1 MRKLTRFAGILGALL
16 ILISA
21 WKGFSAGTSS
31 SSANSSLAAQIADS
45 SQRRFEFTYQ
55 VHVPSLPASS
65 SSLRIWIPVPTSDSW
80 QTVTNLST
88 ESPIAHRI
96 TKENQ
101 FGNSMAYFDVKLDH
115 AKPASDIAMH
125 FTAVRREHR
134 VDLGDARANSNS
146 FAPSGIEFA
155 RFLQPDH
162 LVPIDG
168 VIGELSKEHTQGA
181 TTPEDKART
190 IYEYVVATMRY
201 DKSGTGW
208 GHGDAIWACTAKRGN
223 CTDFHSLFDG
233 MARAAG
239 IPARFEIGFPLP
251 IGKSQGEIAGY
262 HCWTE
267 FYLNGVGWVPIDAS
281 EAWKNPAKHDYFFGA
296 NDANRI
302 QFSMGRDIRLNPPQQ
317 SEPLNYFVYPYA
329 ELNGQPFDQ
338 LQSRFAFQDLSAP
351 EPSAAST
358 NSSK

>member
-1 MRKLTRFAGILGALL
+1 MQRLGRFTGMLGALL
-16 ILISA
+16 ILMSVWNGLTA
-21 WKGFSAGTSS
+21 KTK
-31 SSANSSLAAQIADS
+31 SSAAASKPAAQIADS
-45 SQRRFEFTYQ
+45 SARRFEFTYR
-55 VHVPSLPASS
+55 VHVPDLPASPS
-65 SSLRIWIPVPTSDSW
+65 PLRIWIPVPSTDSW
-80 QTVTNLST
+80 QTISNLSID
-88 ESPIAHRI
+88 SPVAHRI
-96 TKENQ
+96 AKESQ
-101 FGNSMAYFDVKLDH
+101 FGNSMAYFEVKLDQPR
-115 AKPASDIAMH
+115 PALDITMH

-134 VDLGDARANSNS
+134 VDLSNPAASTNSP
-146 FAPSGIEFA
+146 ALLGIELA
-155 RFLQPDH
+155 RFLQPDR

-168 VIGELSKEHTQGA
+168 VIGDLSKENTQGA
-181 TTPEDKART
+181 TTPLEKARK

-239 IPARFEIGFPLP
+239 IPARFEVGFPLP
-251 IGKSQGEIAGY
+251 IGKSQGEIPGY

-302 QFSMGRDIRLNPPQQ
+302 QFSMSRDIRLNPPQQ

-329 ELNGQPFDQ
+329 ELNGKPFDQ
-338 LQSRFAFQDLSAP
+338 LQWHFAFQDLTAP
-351 EPSAAST
+351 EPSAAAV
-358 NSSK
+358 NLSK